1 MTSQGGVKTIALGG
15 RSQPGIMQ
23 AIGGTKGANDED
35 SYGIFSMAFEVLG
48 ASNSSLLDEWE
59 PTIFNKYTLLPFE
72 RSYGI
77 SFNVRNAYL
86 PGDDTPL
93 QFVYQPADC
102 RILYTPA
109 MIVDETAIW
118 KTVAD
123 SVWGGGAGNACVAG
137 GFDADG
143 TNKTSSAGTRDVKER
158 QMHAPRRD
166 TDYHAL
172 LDEKLAFPSG
182 YSSIGTGGLLGR
194 YWG

>member
-1 MTSQGGVKTIALGG
+1 MTNQGGVKTIALGG
-15 RSQPGIMQ
+15 RPQPGIIQ

-35 SYGIFSMAFEVLG
+35 SYGIFSSIDEVLG

-59 PTIFNKYTLLPFE
+59 STILNQYTLLPFM

-86 PGDDTPL
+86 PGEDVPL

-109 MIVDETAIW
+109 MIVDETAVW
-118 KTVAD
+118 KTVTD

-137 GFDADG
+137 GFGVDG
-143 TNKTSSAGTRDVKER
+143 NNKTSSTEARDIKAR
-158 QMHAPRRD
+158 QIHAPRKD
-166 TDYHAL
+166 TDYRAL

-182 YSSIGTGGLLGR
+182 YGVIGTGGLMR
-194 YWG
+194 SYWE